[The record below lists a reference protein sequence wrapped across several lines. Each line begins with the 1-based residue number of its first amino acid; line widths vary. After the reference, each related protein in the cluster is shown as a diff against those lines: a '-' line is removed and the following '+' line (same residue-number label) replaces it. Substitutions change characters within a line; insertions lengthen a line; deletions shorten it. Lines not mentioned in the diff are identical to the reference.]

1 MLVTNID
8 NIKKAIKE
16 VKRKPKK
23 WIEGNFIRGPI
34 DLMELQRFMQR
45 GTRLTKLYL
54 QIIYKQGLQENG
66 QGLKNKKWWPN
77 ENDSS
82 WVRLNNDPQFWKYRQ
97 DKDWAIHIAIKFG
110 LIEVQGKSPE
120 EKKSPVVRILKP
132 RDKDHDRKFGG
143 LNGKTET

>member
-66 QGLKNKKWWPN
+66 PIETCPSCG
-77 ENDSS
+77 
-82 WVRLNNDPQFWKYRQ
+82 RG
-97 DKDWAIHIAIKFG
+97 IAPKCDG
-110 LIEVQGKSPE
+110 CSE
-120 EKKSPVVRILKP
+120 
-132 RDKDHDRKFGG
+132 
-143 LNGKTET
+143 